1 MKYRKLS
8 KKKKQKRLIGIAGI
22 LLLVILVGV
31 IVSVVRQ
38 QYLIMTAPEPDP
50 AFHSKEQN
58 FLNELSPR
66 AQEIQEK
73 HGILTSITLAQAI
86 LESDWGQSGLAQ
98 KGNNLFGVKGKS
110 PQPMVTMTTKEFV
123 DGKWIEINA
132 NFRKYKDWNESLD
145 SHAELFL
152 NGTSW
157 NKDKYNGVIAADD
170 YKKAAQELQSA
181 GYATDPD
188 YAEKLINIIE
198 KYDLALY
205 DRIEDKIYYDTK
217 STGFGNVKKDVSG
230 AIWTKPYGLSGAL
243 KVEEINYYKRE
254 DLKLLREAKTDSGT
268 WYQIAVD
275 TEPIGWVKQELI
287 DKK

>member
-31 IVSVVRQ
+31 IASVVRQ

-50 AFHSKEQN
+50 AFHFKEQN

>member
-8 KKKKQKRLIGIAGI
+8 KKKKQKRLLGIAGV
-22 LLLVILVGV
+22 LVLIVLVGV
-31 IVSVVRQ
+31 IASVIRE

-58 FLNELSPR
+58 FLNELSPH

-98 KGNNLFGVKGKS
+98 KANNLFGVKGKP
-110 PQPMVTMTTKEFV
+110 PQPIVTMSTKEFV
-123 DGKWIEINA
+123 DGEWIEVDA

-145 SHAELFL
+145 AHAELFL
-152 NGTSW
+152 NGTTW
-157 NKDKYNGVIAADD
+157 NADKYNGVVAADD
-170 YKKAAQELQSA
+170 YKKAAQELQTA

-188 YAEKLINIIE
+188 YAEKLTTIIE
-198 KYDLALY
+198 SHDLQLY
-205 DRIEDKIYYDTK
+205 DRINDKIYYDIK
-217 STGFGNVKKDVSG
+217 STGYGKVKKDVSG
-230 AIWTKPYGLSGAL
+230 AVWTRPYGLSGAQ

-254 DLKLLREAKTDSGT
+254 DLNLLREAKTDSGT
-268 WYQIAVD
+268 WYQIAVNN
-275 TEPIGWVKQELI
+275 EPIGWVKQELI
-287 DKK
+287 EKK

>member
-1 MKYRKLS
+1 MS
-8 KKKKQKRLIGIAGI
+8 
-22 LLLVILVGV
+22 
-31 IVSVVRQ
+31 
-38 QYLIMTAPEPDP
+38 
-50 AFHSKEQN
+50 HSIRMLN
-58 FLNELSPR
+58 F
-66 AQEIQEK
+66 
-73 HGILTSITLAQAI
+73 
-86 LESDWGQSGLAQ
+86 
-98 KGNNLFGVKGKS
+98 
-110 PQPMVTMTTKEFV
+110 
-123 DGKWIEINA
+123 
-132 NFRKYKDWNESLD
+132 
-145 SHAELFL
+145 FL

>member
-31 IVSVVRQ
+31 IASVVRQ

-243 KVEEINYYKRE
+243 KVEKINYYKRE

>member
-1 MKYRKLS
+1 
-8 KKKKQKRLIGIAGI
+8 
-22 LLLVILVGV
+22 
-31 IVSVVRQ
+31 
-38 QYLIMTAPEPDP
+38 MTAPEPDP
-50 AFHSKEQN
+50 AFHSKKQN

-152 NGTSW
+152 KGTSW

-254 DLKLLREAKTDSGT
+254 DLKLLREAKTDSGV
-268 WYQIAVD
+268 WYQIAID

>member
-8 KKKKQKRLIGIAGI
+8 KKKKQKRLLGIAGV
-22 LLLVILVGV
+22 LVLIVLVGV
-31 IVSVVRQ
+31 IASVIRE

-58 FLNELSPR
+58 FLNELSPH

-98 KGNNLFGVKGKS
+98 KANNLFGVKGKP
-110 PQPMVTMTTKEFV
+110 PQPIITMSTKEFV
-123 DGKWIEINA
+123 DGEWIQVDA

-145 SHAELFL
+145 AHAELFL
-152 NGTSW
+152 NGTTW
-157 NKDKYNGVIAADD
+157 NEDKYNGVVAADD
-170 YKKAAQELQSA
+170 YKKAAQELQTA

-188 YAEKLINIIE
+188 YAEKLTTIIE
-198 KYDLALY
+198 SHDLQLY
-205 DRIEDKIYYDTK
+205 DRINDKIYYDTK
-217 STGFGNVKKDVSG
+217 STGYGKVKKDVSG
-230 AIWTKPYGLSGAL
+230 AVWTRPYGLSGAQ

-254 DLKLLREAKTDSGT
+254 DLNLLREAKTDSGT
-268 WYQIAVD
+268 WYQIAVNN
-275 TEPIGWVKQELI
+275 EPIGWVKQELI
-287 DKK
+287 EKK

>member
-31 IVSVVRQ
+31 IASVVRQ
-38 QYLIMTAPEPDP
+38 QYLIMTAPEPDL

>member
-8 KKKKQKRLIGIAGI
+8 KKKNQKRLLGIAGV
-22 LLLVILVGV
+22 LVLIVLVGV
-31 IVSVVRQ
+31 IASVVRQ

-58 FLNELSPR
+58 FLNELSPH

-86 LESDWGQSGLAQ
+86 LESDWGQSDLAQ

-110 PQPMVTMTTKEFV
+110 PQPLVTMSTKEFV
-123 DGKWIEINA
+123 DGEWIEVNA

-145 SHAELFL
+145 AHAELFL
-152 NGTSW
+152 SGTTW
-157 NKDKYNGVIAADD
+157 NKDKYNGVVAADD
-170 YKKAAQELQSA
+170 YKKAAQELQAA

-188 YAEKLINIIE
+188 YAEKLTTIIE
-198 KYDLALY
+198 NYDLQLY
-205 DRIEDKIYYDTK
+205 DRIDDKIYYDTK
-217 STGFGNVKKDVSG
+217 STGYGNVKEDVSG
-230 AIWTKPYGLSGAL
+230 AIWTRPYGLSGAQ

-268 WYQIAVD
+268 WYQIAVAD
-275 TEPIGWVKQELI
+275 EPIGWVKQELI
-287 DKK
+287 EKK

>member
-1 MKYRKLS
+1 M
-8 KKKKQKRLIGIAGI
+8 
-22 LLLVILVGV
+22 GV
-31 IVSVVRQ
+31 IASVVRQ

-50 AFHSKEQN
+50 AFHSKEKN

>member
-31 IVSVVRQ
+31 IASVVRQ

-170 YKKAAQELQSA
+170 YKKAAQELQSS

>member
-31 IVSVVRQ
+31 IASVVRQ
-38 QYLIMTAPEPDP
+38 QYLIMTAPELDP

>member
-8 KKKKQKRLIGIAGI
+8 KKKKQKRLLGIAGI
-22 LLLVILVGV
+22 LLLIILVGV
-31 IVSVVRQ
+31 IASVVRQ

-58 FLNELSPR
+58 FLNKLSPH

-86 LESDWGQSGLAQ
+86 LESDWGQSGLAE

-110 PQPMVTMTTKEFV
+110 PQPMVTMTTKEFE
-123 DGKWIEINA
+123 DGKWIEIKA

-145 SHAELFL
+145 AHAALFL
-152 NGTSW
+152 NGTTW
-157 NKDKYNGVIAADD
+157 NKDKYNGVVAADN
-170 YKKAAQELQSA
+170 YKKAAQELQTA

-188 YAEKLINIIE
+188 YAEKLISIIE
-198 KYDLALY
+198 AHELQLY
-205 DRIEDKIYYDTK
+205 DRIDDKIYYDTK
-217 STGFGNVKKDVSG
+217 ATGYGNVKDDVSG
-230 AIWTKPYGLSGAL
+230 AIWTRPYGLSGAQ

-254 DLKLLREAKTDSGT
+254 DLTLLREAKTDSGI
-268 WYQIAVD
+268 WYQIAVKE
-275 TEPIGWVKQELI
+275 EPIGWVKKELI
-287 DKK
+287 EKK

>member
-22 LLLVILVGV
+22 LLLIILVGV
-31 IVSVVRQ
+31 IASVVRQ
-38 QYLIMTAPEPDP
+38 QYLIMTASKPDP

-66 AQEIQEK
+66 AQEIQAE

-86 LESDWGQSGLAQ
+86 LESNWGQSDLAQ
-98 KGNNLFGVKGKS
+98 QGNNLFGVKGKA
-110 PQPMVTMTTKEFV
+110 PQPMVNMTTKEFV
-123 DGKWIEINA
+123 DGNWIEIKA
-132 NFRKYKDWNESLD
+132 NFRKYKDWNESLEA
-145 SHAELFL
+145 HAELFL
-152 NGTSW
+152 KGTSW
-157 NKDKYNGVIAADD
+157 NKDKYNGVIEADD
-170 YKKAAQELQSA
+170 YKKAAEELQTA

-205 DRIEDKIYYDTK
+205 DRINDKIYYDAK
-217 STGFGNVKKDVSG
+217 STGYGNVKKDVSG
-230 AIWTKPYGLSGAL
+230 AIWTRPYGLSGAQ

-254 DLKLLREAKTDSGT
+254 DLKLLREAKTDSGV
-268 WYQIAVD
+268 WYQISVEND
-275 TEPIGWVKQELI
+275 PIGWVKQELI

>member
-31 IVSVVRQ
+31 IASVVRQ
-38 QYLIMTAPEPDP
+38 QYLIMTVPESDP

>member
-8 KKKKQKRLIGIAGI
+8 KKKNQKRLLGIAGV
-22 LLLVILVGV
+22 LVLIVLVGV
-31 IVSVVRQ
+31 IASVVRQ

-58 FLNELSPR
+58 FLNELSPH

-86 LESDWGQSGLAQ
+86 LESDWGQSDLAQ

-110 PQPMVTMTTKEFV
+110 PQPLVTMSTKEFV
-123 DGKWIEINA
+123 DGEWIEVNA

-145 SHAELFL
+145 AHAELFL
-152 NGTSW
+152 SGTTW
-157 NKDKYNGVIAADD
+157 NKDKYNGVVAADD
-170 YKKAAQELQSA
+170 YKKAAQELQAA

-188 YAEKLINIIE
+188 YAEKLTTIIE
-198 KYDLALY
+198 NYDLQLY
-205 DRIEDKIYYDTK
+205 DRIDDKIYYDTK
-217 STGFGNVKKDVSG
+217 STGYCNVKEDVSG
-230 AIWTKPYGLSGAL
+230 AIWTRPYGLSGAQ

-268 WYQIAVD
+268 WYQIAVAD
-275 TEPIGWVKQELI
+275 EPIGWVKQELI
-287 DKK
+287 EKK

>member
-31 IVSVVRQ
+31 IASVVRQ
-38 QYLIMTAPEPDP
+38 QYLIMTASEPDP

>member
-22 LLLVILVGV
+22 LLLIILVGV
-31 IVSVVRQ
+31 IASVVRQ
-38 QYLIMTAPEPDP
+38 QYLIMTAPKPDP

-66 AQEIQEK
+66 AQEIQAE

-86 LESDWGQSGLAQ
+86 LESNWGQSDLAQ
-98 KGNNLFGVKGKS
+98 QGNNLFGVKGKA
-110 PQPMVTMTTKEFV
+110 PQPMVNMTTKEFV
-123 DGKWIEINA
+123 DGKWIEIKA
-132 NFRKYKDWNESLD
+132 NFRKYKDWNESLEA
-145 SHAELFL
+145 HTELFL
-152 NGTSW
+152 KGTSW
-157 NKDKYNGVIAADD
+157 NKDKYNGVIKADD
-170 YKKAAQELQSA
+170 YKKAAEELQTA
-181 GYATDPD
+181 GYATDPG

-205 DRIEDKIYYDTK
+205 DRIDDKIYYDAK
-217 STGFGNVKKDVSG
+217 STGYGNVKKDVSG
-230 AIWTKPYGLSGAL
+230 AIWTRPYGLSGAQ

-254 DLKLLREAKTDSGT
+254 DLKLLREAKTDSGV
-268 WYQIAVD
+268 WYQISVKND
-275 TEPIGWVKQELI
+275 PIGWVKQELI

>member
-31 IVSVVRQ
+31 IASVVRQ

-254 DLKLLREAKTDSGT
+254 DLKLLREAKTDSST

>member
-1 MKYRKLS
+1 M
-8 KKKKQKRLIGIAGI
+8 
-22 LLLVILVGV
+22 GV
-31 IVSVVRQ
+31 IASVVRQ

-217 STGFGNVKKDVSG
+217 STGFSNVKKDVSG

>member
-31 IVSVVRQ
+31 IASVVRQ

-98 KGNNLFGVKGKS
+98 K
-110 PQPMVTMTTKEFV
+110 
-123 DGKWIEINA
+123 
-132 NFRKYKDWNESLD
+132 
-145 SHAELFL
+145 
-152 NGTSW
+152 
-157 NKDKYNGVIAADD
+157 
-170 YKKAAQELQSA
+170 
-181 GYATDPD
+181 
-188 YAEKLINIIE
+188 
-198 KYDLALY
+198 
-205 DRIEDKIYYDTK
+205 
-217 STGFGNVKKDVSG
+217 
-230 AIWTKPYGLSGAL
+230 
-243 KVEEINYYKRE
+243 
-254 DLKLLREAKTDSGT
+254 
-268 WYQIAVD
+268 
-275 TEPIGWVKQELI
+275 
-287 DKK
+287 

>member
-1 MKYRKLS
+1 
-8 KKKKQKRLIGIAGI
+8 
-22 LLLVILVGV
+22 
-31 IVSVVRQ
+31 
-38 QYLIMTAPEPDP
+38 MTAPEPDP

-152 NGTSW
+152 KGTSW

-254 DLKLLREAKTDSGT
+254 DLKLLREAKTDSGV
-268 WYQIAVD
+268 WYQIAVG

>member
-1 MKYRKLS
+1 M
-8 KKKKQKRLIGIAGI
+8 
-22 LLLVILVGV
+22 GV
-31 IVSVVRQ
+31 IASVVRQ

-254 DLKLLREAKTDSGT
+254 DLKLLREAKTDSCT

>member
-31 IVSVVRQ
+31 IASVVRQ

-170 YKKAAQELQSA
+170 YKKAAQELQST

>member
-31 IVSVVRQ
+31 IASVVRQ

-73 HGILTSITLAQAI
+73 NGILTSITLAQAI

-254 DLKLLREAKTDSGT
+254 DLKLLREAKTDSGV

>member
-31 IVSVVRQ
+31 IASVVRQ
-38 QYLIMTAPEPDP
+38 QYLIMTAPEPDS

>member
-31 IVSVVRQ
+31 IASVVRQ

-66 AQEIQEK
+66 AQELQEK

-181 GYATDPD
+181 GYATDSD

>member
-1 MKYRKLS
+1 
-8 KKKKQKRLIGIAGI
+8 
-22 LLLVILVGV
+22 
-31 IVSVVRQ
+31 
-38 QYLIMTAPEPDP
+38 MTAPEPDP

-86 LESDWGQSGLAQ
+86 LESDWGQCGLAQ

>member
-31 IVSVVRQ
+31 IASVVRQ

-157 NKDKYNGVIAADD
+157 NKDKYYGVIAADD

>member
-1 MKYRKLS
+1 M
-8 KKKKQKRLIGIAGI
+8 
-22 LLLVILVGV
+22 GV
-31 IVSVVRQ
+31 IASVVRQ

-217 STGFGNVKKDVSG
+217 STGFGNVKKDVSV

>member
-31 IVSVVRQ
+31 IASVVRQ

-86 LESDWGQSGLAQ
+86 LESDWGQSDLAQ